1 MWVLAARRLGETE
14 IPRGLRLEHGD
25 WHTRHEP
32 RKKAGARMVAL
43 KLRALDGS
51 GDSHP
56 EMLCELV
63 VLIPVMPF
71 DTCDDMHSPPEA
83 ILISATV
90 AASADV
96 TASC

>member
-63 VLIPVMPF
+63 VLTPVMPF
-71 DTCDDMHSPPEA
+71 DTWLPQPPSGYPDFGHGGG
-83 ILISATV
+83 IS
-90 AASADV
+90 
-96 TASC
+96 